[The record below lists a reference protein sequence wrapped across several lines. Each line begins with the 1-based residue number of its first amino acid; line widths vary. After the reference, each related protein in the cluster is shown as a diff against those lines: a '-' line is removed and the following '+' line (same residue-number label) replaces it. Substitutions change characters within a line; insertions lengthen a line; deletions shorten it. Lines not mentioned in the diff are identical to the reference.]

1 MTKSALVSCTLLSWR
16 LLWIAVILD
25 WMLLNFFSKCVL
37 EFRIVFNFLYRY
49 LLQLKALL
57 HIGVSRNSISLH
69 FVYVNTQRINSKV
82 DLNLKGHLLLKL
94 KGITCLIISLII
106 SSFIWYKLNLIPCSS
121 NMSMFNLCNTLYR
134 TAN

>member
-1 MTKSALVSCTLLSWR
+1 
-16 LLWIAVILD
+16 
-25 WMLLNFFSKCVL
+25 MLLNFFSKCVL

-57 HIGVSRNSISLH
+57 HIGVSRNSISLN

>member
-57 HIGVSRNSISLH
+57 HIGVSRNSISLN